1 MQSKYQ
7 LYMESA
13 KEQISEASGS
23 STVEVK
29 KAVEEFVNKTL
40 MIGQIPSRKV
50 RSVKKYLPRK
60 LSLDLALVVNKD
72 EQFTD
77 KLAASILK
85 KIKKENWNTLEI
97 SWDPDKEDSAYI
109 KAT

>member
-1 MQSKYQ
+1 MKPEYQSY
-7 LYMESA
+7 LENA
-13 KEQISEASGS
+13 EQISEASVAS
-23 STVEVK
+23 IAEVK

-40 MIGQIPSRKV
+40 MIGEVPARKV
-50 RSVKKYLPRK
+50 KSVKKTLPRK
-60 LSLDLALVVNKD
+60 LSLDLSIVANKD
-72 EQFTD
+72 EKFTD

-97 SWDPDKEDSAYI
+97 GWDPDKEDSAYI